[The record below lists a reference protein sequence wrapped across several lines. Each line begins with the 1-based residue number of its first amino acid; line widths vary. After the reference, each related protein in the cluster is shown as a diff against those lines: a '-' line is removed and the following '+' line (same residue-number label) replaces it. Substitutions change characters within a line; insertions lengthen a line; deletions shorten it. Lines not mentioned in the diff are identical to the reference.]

1 MEETIGK
8 RIAQNRKR
16 LGLTQDALAEQ
27 LGVTAQAVS
36 KWENDQSC
44 PDITTLPR
52 LAEIF
57 GSSTDSLLGHTAK
70 TVHQAQVVQDEDSDE
85 PEGIHLNKGSW
96 SFKWDNSRWGTLA
109 FALWV
114 LLTGGLLL
122 AGKLLHWEVDLWDLL
137 WSSALLMFGASALL
151 GKFSFFSLGC
161 TLFGGYFLADE
172 LGILPFRLGWELALP
187 ILLILFGISLLMD
200 ALKKPKHAK
209 FRISRDGV
217 AFQDGSKTRS
227 QFSTREDGFTCDMAF
242 GSNTHYVDLP
252 RLRHGHMEC
261 SFGELTVD
269 LSGCEEIAEDCA
281 LTADCSFGQLNILVP
296 QKYRVEPNTSTA
308 FGNITTTGQP
318 DSDPQGTVLLH
329 ASASFGEIQVRY
341 V

>member
-16 LGLTQDALAEQ
+16 LGLTQDALAEK

-52 LAEIF
+52 LAQIF
-57 GSSTDSLLGHTAK
+57 GISTDALLGHTAQ
-70 TVHQAQVVQDEDSDE
+70 TLHEAQVVDDGESRE
-85 PEGIHLNKGSW
+85 SEGIHLNKGSW
-96 SFKWDNSRWGTLA
+96 SFKWDNSRRGTFA

-122 AGKLLHWEVDLWDLL
+122 AGKLLHWQAGLWDLL
-137 WSSALLMFGASALL
+137 WPSALLVFGGSTLFH
-151 GKFSFFSLGC
+151 KFSFFSLGC
-161 TLFGGYFLADE
+161 TLFGGYFLADN
-172 LGILPFRLGWELALP
+172 LGIMPIRLGWELVLP
-187 ILLILFGISLLMD
+187 ILLVLFGLSLLMD

-209 FRISRDGV
+209 FHISREGV

-227 QFSTREDGFTCDMAF
+227 QFSTDEEGFSCDMAF

-252 RLRHGHMEC
+252 RLRHGRMEC

-269 LSGCEEIAEDCA
+269 LSGCEEVDEECLLYAA
-281 LTADCSFGQLNILVP
+281 CSFGQLNILVP
-296 QKYRVEPNTSTA
+296 RKFRVEQNASTA
-308 FGNITTTGQP
+308 FGNINILGQP
-318 DSDPQGTVLLH
+318 DSAPAGTVSLH
-329 ASASFGEIQVRY
+329 ADASFGEIQVRY
-341 V
+341 I